1 MKRNFTGIALA
12 LILSS
17 CGQQAPDEVVET
29 PAAEESVYAAAIAS
43 TARTDS
49 DRARD
54 ASRRPAEVL
63 GFFGIEPGMTVLDL
77 FSGGG
82 YYTEI
87 IAHVVGESGRV
98 VAHSNEAYLGFVGKE
113 FAARHADNR
122 LPNVS
127 VLMAENNELELD
139 AEQFDAIMM
148 VLTYH
153 DLYHVSVDNG
163 WPKLDVDKLLAE
175 LSKGLKPGGLLCIVD
190 HFAAVG
196 APRETGD
203 TVHRIDRNIVVEE
216 LEAAGFVL
224 EGESDLLRN
233 PDDDYDVM
241 VFDPDIRGKTDRF
254 ILRFR
259 KPESP

>member
-1 MKRNFTGIALA
+1 MKRYIAGMALA
-12 LILSS
+12 LVLGS
-17 CGQQAPDEVVET
+17 CGQQAPDDMVEAPEAEV
-29 PAAEESVYAAAIAS
+29 SVYTAAITNTS
-43 TARTDS
+43 RTES

-54 ASRRPAEVL
+54 AGRRPAEVL
-63 GFFGIEPGMTVLDL
+63 EFFGIEPGMTVLDL

-82 YYTEI
+82 YYAEI
-87 IAHVVGESGRV
+87 IAHIVGESGRV
-98 VAHSNEAYLGFVGKE
+98 VAHSNEAYLGFIGEE

-122 LPNVS
+122 LPNVD

-139 AEQFDAIMM
+139 ADRFDAIMM

-153 DLYHVSVDNG
+153 DLYFESVERDWG
-163 WPKLDVDKLLAE
+163 KIDVEKLLAE

-190 HFAAVG
+190 HFAAAG

-203 TVHRIDRNIVVEE
+203 TVHRIDRNIVVQE

-224 EGESDLLRN
+224 DGESDLLRN
-233 PDDDYDVM
+233 PDDDYSKM
-241 VFDPDIRGKTDRF
+241 VFDSSVRGKTDRF

-259 KPESP
+259 KPESS

>member
-1 MKRNFTGIALA
+1 MKRYFAGMALA
-12 LILSS
+12 LVLSS
-17 CGQQAPDEVVET
+17 CGQPAPDEVVET
-29 PAAEESVYAAAIAS
+29 LAVEESIYDAAIANTS
-43 TARTDS
+43 RTDS

-54 ASRRPAEVL
+54 ASRRPAEIL
-63 GFFGIEPGMTVLDL
+63 EFFGIEPGMTVLDL

-87 IAHVVGESGRV
+87 IAHVVSESGRV
-98 VAHSNEAYLGFVGKE
+98 VAHSNDAYLGFVGEE

-122 LPNVS
+122 LPNVD
-127 VLMAENNELELD
+127 VLMAENNELELA

-153 DLYHVSVDNG
+153 DLYHESVENG

-175 LSKGLKPGGLLCIVD
+175 LGKGLKPGGLLCIVD

-196 APRETGD
+196 APSETGD
-203 TVHRIDRNIVVEE
+203 TVHRIDRNIVVEQ

-224 EGESDLLRN
+224 DGESDLLRN
-233 PDDDYDVM
+233 PDDDYEIS
-241 VFDPDIRGKTDRF
+241 VFDPNVRGKTDRF
-254 ILRFR
+254 VLRFR